1 MSKTI
6 TVTITILDKRYEV
19 SCKAEERDEL
29 MASAEIVDARMR
41 EIHASGSVVGLER
54 VAVMAA
60 LNIAHDYV
68 RASAA
73 SASKAAELT
82 DRVVRTIEE
91 GKALSG

>member
-6 TVTITILDKRYEV
+6 TATITILDKRYEV
-19 SCKAEERDEL
+19 SCKADEREEL

-41 EIHASGSVVGLER
+41 EIHASGNVVGLER

-68 RASAA
+68 RSTTA

-82 DRVVRTIEE
+82 QRVVRTIEE